1 MRVNENLSKNGI
13 GVEVSEFSLSDLT
26 AENIDF
32 LRAKWVEYG
41 LIVFPKLPL
50 SHDEFKDFALSFGE
64 FGDDPFISS
73 LPDYPNIAEIKR
85 SAKEKATPFGGTWH
99 SDWSFMKKP
108 PSATL
113 LHSKIIPPVG
123 GNTLFANTEK
133 AFAAL
138 PDEMKDK
145 LRNLKV
151 IHSAKIPYADD
162 GFYALEKEERS
173 MKILPSKEAKATFS
187 HPMIKIHPETKKEC
201 LFINPVYAINIE
213 DFSEDESQELLWE
226 LYEHMIQDQFIYEHI
241 WNENMLIMWDN
252 RTVMHQAT
260 GGYDGYDRLLHRIT
274 LAAL

>member
-26 AENIDF
+26 AENVAF
-32 LRAKWVEYG
+32 LRSKWVEYG

-50 SHDEFKDFALSFGE
+50 SHDEFKDFALSFGN

-85 SAKEKATPFGGTWH
+85 SANEKATPFGGTWH

-138 PDEMKDK
+138 PEKMKDK

-201 LFINPVYAINIE
+201 LFINPVYTINIE
-213 DFSEDESQELLWE
+213 GFSEDESQQLLWE
-226 LYEHMIQDQFIYEHI
+226 LYEHMIQDQFVYEHV
-241 WNENMLIMWDN
+241 WKEDMLIMWDN

-260 GGYDGYDRLLHRIT
+260 GGYDGFDRLLHRIT
-274 LAAL
+274 LAAV

>member
-1 MRVNENLSKNGI
+1 MRVSENLSKNGI
-13 GVEVSEFSLSDLT
+13 GVEVSEFSLTDLT
-26 AENIDF
+26 EENISF
-32 LRAKWVEYG
+32 LRSKWVEYG

-50 SHDEFKDFALSFGE
+50 SHDEFKEFALSFGN

-85 SAKEKATPFGGTWH
+85 SANEKATPFGGTWH

-123 GNTLFANTEK
+123 GNTIFANTEK

-138 PDEMKDK
+138 PEEMKNK
-145 LRNLKV
+145 LRSLKV

-173 MKILPSKEAKATFS
+173 MKILPSKEAKASYS

-201 LFINPVYAINIE
+201 LFINPVYTINIE
-213 DFSEDESQELLWE
+213 DLSEDASQQLLWE
-226 LYEHMIQDQFIYEHI
+226 LYEHMIQDQFVYEHV
-241 WNENMLIMWDN
+241 WNEDMLIMWDN

-274 LAAL
+274 LAAV

>member
-1 MRVNENLSKNGI
+1 MRVSENLSKNGI
-13 GVEVSEFSLSDLT
+13 GVEVSDFSLADLT
-26 AENIDF
+26 RENISF
-32 LRAKWVEYG
+32 LRSKWVEYG

-50 SHDEFKDFALSFGE
+50 SHDEFKDFALSFGD

-85 SAKEKATPFGGTWH
+85 SANEKATPFGGTWH

-133 AFAAL
+133 SFAAL
-138 PDEMKDK
+138 PEDMKK
-145 LRNLKV
+145 RLRNLKV

-187 HPMIKIHPETKKEC
+187 HPMVKIHPETNKEC
-201 LFINPVYAINIE
+201 LFINPVYTINIE
-213 DFSEDESQELLWE
+213 GFSEDKSQQLLWE
-226 LYEHMIQDQFIYEHI
+226 LYEHMIQDKFVYEHV
-241 WNENMLIMWDN
+241 WNEDMLIMWDN
-252 RTVMHQAT
+252 RTVMHQAM

-274 LAAL
+274 LAAV

>member
-1 MRVNENLSKNGI
+1 MRVSENLSKNGI
-13 GVEVSEFSLSDLT
+13 GVEVTDFSLSDLT
-26 AENIDF
+26 EENISF
-32 LRAKWVEYG
+32 LRSKWVEYG

-50 SHDEFKDFALSFGE
+50 SHDEFKDFALSFGD

-85 SAKEKATPFGGTWH
+85 SANEKATPFGGTWH

-123 GNTLFANTEK
+123 GNTLSANTEK
-133 AFAAL
+133 SFAAL
-138 PDEMKDK
+138 PEEMKNK

-187 HPMIKIHPETKKEC
+187 HPMVKIHPETNKEC
-201 LFINPVYAINIE
+201 LFINPVYTINVE
-213 DFSEDESQELLWE
+213 GFSEDESQQLLWE
-226 LYEHMIQDQFIYEHI
+226 LYEHMIKDQFVYEHV
-241 WNENMLIMWDN
+241 WNDDMLIMWDN

-274 LAAL
+274 LAAV

>member
-1 MRVNENLSKNGI
+1 MRLSENLSKNGI
-13 GVEVSEFSLSDLT
+13 GVEVSDFSLADLT
-26 AENIDF
+26 RENISF
-32 LRAKWVEYG
+32 LRSKWVKYG

-50 SHDEFKDFALSFGE
+50 SHDEFKDFALSFGD

-85 SAKEKATPFGGTWH
+85 SANEKATPFGGTWH

-133 AFAAL
+133 SFAAL
-138 PDEMKDK
+138 PEEMKNK

-187 HPMIKIHPETKKEC
+187 HPMVKIHPETNKEC
-201 LFINPVYAINIE
+201 LFINPVYTINIE
-213 DFSEDESQELLWE
+213 GFSEDESQQLLWE
-226 LYEHMIQDQFIYEHI
+226 LYEHMIQEQFVYEHI
-241 WNENMLIMWDN
+241 WNEDMLIMWDN
-252 RTVMHQAT
+252 RTVMHQAS

-274 LAAL
+274 LAAV

>member
-13 GVEVSEFSLSDLT
+13 GVEVSEFSLPDLT
-26 AENIDF
+26 AENIAF

-41 LIVFPKLPL
+41 LIVFPVLPL

-85 SAKEKATPFGGTWH
+85 SANEKATPFGGTWH

-123 GNTLFANTEK
+123 GNTLFANTERS
-133 AFAAL
+133 FAAL
-138 PDEMKDK
+138 PEEMKNK

-187 HPMIKIHPETKKEC
+187 HPMVKIHPETNKEC
-201 LFINPVYAINIE
+201 LFINPVYTINVE
-213 DFSEDESQELLWE
+213 GFSEDESQQLLWE
-226 LYEHMIQDQFIYEHI
+226 LYEHMIKDQFVYEHV
-241 WNENMLIMWDN
+241 WNDDMLIMWDN

-274 LAAL
+274 LAAV

>member
-1 MRVNENLSKNGI
+1 MRVSENLSKNGI
-13 GVEVSEFSLSDLT
+13 GVEVTDFSLADLT
-26 AENIDF
+26 EENISF
-32 LRAKWVEYG
+32 LRSKWVEYG

-50 SHDEFKDFALSFGE
+50 SHDEFKDFALSFGD

-85 SAKEKATPFGGTWH
+85 SANEKATPFGGTWH

-133 AFAAL
+133 SFAAL
-138 PDEMKDK
+138 PEEMKNK

-151 IHSAKIPYADD
+151 THSAKIPYADD

-187 HPMIKIHPETKKEC
+187 HPMVKIHPETNKEC
-201 LFINPVYAINIE
+201 LFINPVYTINIE
-213 DFSEDESQELLWE
+213 GLSEDESQQLLWE
-226 LYEHMIQDQFIYEHI
+226 LYEHMIQDKFVYEHV
-241 WNENMLIMWDN
+241 WNEDMLIMWDN

-274 LAAL
+274 LAAV

>member
-1 MRVNENLSKNGI
+1 MRVSENLSKNGI
-13 GVEVSEFSLSDLT
+13 GVEVSDFSLADLT
-26 AENIDF
+26 RENISF
-32 LRAKWVEYG
+32 LRSKWVEYG

-50 SHDEFKDFALSFGE
+50 SHDEFKDFALSFGD

-85 SAKEKATPFGGTWH
+85 SANEKATPFGGTWH

-133 AFAAL
+133 SFAAL
-138 PDEMKDK
+138 PEDMKNR

-187 HPMIKIHPETKKEC
+187 HPMVKIHPETNKEC
-201 LFINPVYAINIE
+201 LFINPVYTINIE
-213 DFSEDESQELLWE
+213 GLSEDESQQLLWE
-226 LYEHMIQDQFIYEHI
+226 LYEHMIQDQFVYEHV
-241 WNENMLIMWDN
+241 WNEDMLIMWDN

-274 LAAL
+274 LAAV

>member
-1 MRVNENLSKNGI
+1 MRVSEDLSKNGI
-13 GVEVSEFSLSDLT
+13 GVKVSDFSLSDLT
-26 AENIDF
+26 EKNISF
-32 LRAKWVEYG
+32 LRSKWVEYG

-50 SHDEFKDFALSFGE
+50 SHDEFKDFALSFGD

-85 SAKEKATPFGGTWH
+85 SANEKATPFGGTWH

-123 GNTLFANTEK
+123 GNTLFANTERS
-133 AFAAL
+133 FAAL
-138 PDEMKDK
+138 PEKMKNK

-162 GFYALEKEERS
+162 GFYALEKEKRS

-201 LFINPVYAINIE
+201 MFINPVYTINIE
-213 DFSEDESQELLWE
+213 GFSEDESQQLLWE
-226 LYEHMIQDQFIYEHI
+226 LYEHMIQDQFVYEHV
-241 WNENMLIMWDN
+241 WNDDMLIMWDN

-274 LAAL
+274 LAAV

>member
-13 GVEVSEFSLSDLT
+13 GVEVSDFSLSDLT
-26 AENIDF
+26 EENISF
-32 LRAKWVEYG
+32 LRSKWVEYG

-50 SHDEFKDFALSFGE
+50 SHDEFKDFALSFGN

-85 SAKEKATPFGGTWH
+85 SANEKATPFGGTWH

-133 AFAAL
+133 SFAAL
-138 PDEMKDK
+138 PEKMKNK

-201 LFINPVYAINIE
+201 LFINPVYTINIE
-213 DFSEDESQELLWE
+213 GFSEDESQELLWE
-226 LYEHMIQDQFIYEHI
+226 LYEHMTQDKFVYEHV
-241 WNENMLIMWDN
+241 WNEDMLIMWDN
-252 RTVMHQAT
+252 RTVMHQAS

-274 LAAL
+274 LAAV

>member
-26 AENIDF
+26 AENIAF
-32 LRAKWVEYG
+32 LRTKWVEYG

-50 SHDEFKDFALSFGE
+50 SHDEFKGFALSFGE

-201 LFINPVYAINIE
+201 LFINPVYTINIE
-213 DFSEDESQELLWE
+213 GFSEDESQQLLWE
-226 LYEHMIQDQFIYEHI
+226 LYEHMIQDQFIYEHV

>member
-1 MRVNENLSKNGI
+1 MRVSENLSKNGI
-13 GVEVSEFSLSDLT
+13 GVEVTDFSLADLT
-26 AENIDF
+26 RENISF
-32 LRAKWVEYG
+32 LRSKWVEYG

-50 SHDEFKDFALSFGE
+50 SHDEFKDFALSFGD

-85 SAKEKATPFGGTWH
+85 SANEKATPFGGTWH

-133 AFAAL
+133 SFAAL
-138 PDEMKDK
+138 PEEMKNK
-145 LRNLKV
+145 LRNLQV

-187 HPMIKIHPETKKEC
+187 HPMVKIHPETNKEC
-201 LFINPVYAINIE
+201 LFINPVYTINVE
-213 DFSEDESQELLWE
+213 GFSEDESQQLLWE
-226 LYEHMIQDQFIYEHI
+226 LYEHMIKDKFIYEHV
-241 WNENMLIMWDN
+241 WNEDMLIMWDN
-252 RTVMHQAT
+252 RTVMHQAM

-274 LAAL
+274 LAAV

>member
-1 MRVNENLSKNGI
+1 MRVSENLSKNGI
-13 GVEVSEFSLSDLT
+13 GVEVTDFSLADLT
-26 AENIDF
+26 EENISF
-32 LRAKWVEYG
+32 LRSKWVEYG

-50 SHDEFKDFALSFGE
+50 SHDEFKDFALSFGD

-85 SAKEKATPFGGTWH
+85 SANEKATPFGGTWH

-133 AFAAL
+133 SFAAL
-138 PDEMKDK
+138 PEEMKNK

-187 HPMIKIHPETKKEC
+187 HPMVKIHPETNKEC
-201 LFINPVYAINIE
+201 LFINPVYTINIE
-213 DFSEDESQELLWE
+213 GFSEDESQQLLWE
-226 LYEHMIQDQFIYEHI
+226 LYEHMIQDKFVYEHV
-241 WNENMLIMWDN
+241 WNEDMLIMWDN

-274 LAAL
+274 LAAV

>member
-1 MRVNENLSKNGI
+1 MRLTENLSKNGI
-13 GVEVSEFSLSDLT
+13 GVEVSDFSLADLT
-26 AENIDF
+26 RENISF
-32 LRAKWVEYG
+32 LRSKWVEYG

-50 SHDEFKDFALSFGE
+50 SHDEFKDFALSFGD

-85 SAKEKATPFGGTWH
+85 SANEKATPFGGTWH

-123 GNTLFANTEK
+123 GNTLFANTERS
-133 AFAAL
+133 FAAL
-138 PDEMKDK
+138 PEEMKNK

-187 HPMIKIHPETKKEC
+187 HPMVKIHPETNKEC
-201 LFINPVYAINIE
+201 LFINPVYTINVE
-213 DFSEDESQELLWE
+213 GFSEDESQQLLWE
-226 LYEHMIQDQFIYEHI
+226 LYEHMIQDRFVYEHV
-241 WNENMLIMWDN
+241 WNDDMLIMWDN

-274 LAAL
+274 LAAV

>member
-13 GVEVSEFSLSDLT
+13 GVEVSDFSLSDLT
-26 AENIDF
+26 AENVAF
-32 LRAKWVEYG
+32 LRSKWVEYG

-50 SHDEFKDFALSFGE
+50 SHDEFKDFALSFGN

-85 SAKEKATPFGGTWH
+85 SANEKATPFGGTWH

-138 PDEMKDK
+138 PEKMKDK

-201 LFINPVYAINIE
+201 LFINPVYTINIE
-213 DFSEDESQELLWE
+213 GFSEDESQQLLWE
-226 LYEHMIQDQFIYEHI
+226 LYEHMIQDQFVYEHV

-260 GGYDGYDRLLHRIT
+260 GGYDGFDRLLHRIT
-274 LAAL
+274 LAAV

>member
-1 MRVNENLSKNGI
+1 MRLSENLSKNGI
-13 GVEVSEFSLSDLT
+13 GVEVSDFSLADLT
-26 AENIDF
+26 RENISF
-32 LRAKWVEYG
+32 LRSKWVEYG
-41 LIVFPKLPL
+41 LIVFPKLSL
-50 SHDEFKDFALSFGE
+50 SHDEFKDFALSFGD

-85 SAKEKATPFGGTWH
+85 SANEKATPFGGTWH

-133 AFAAL
+133 SFAAL
-138 PDEMKDK
+138 PEKMKNR

-173 MKILPSKEAKATFS
+173 MKILPSKEAKATYS
-187 HPMIKIHPETKKEC
+187 HPMVKIHPETNKEC
-201 LFINPVYAINIE
+201 LFINPVYTINIE
-213 DFSEDESQELLWE
+213 GFSEDESQQLLWE
-226 LYEHMIQDQFIYEHI
+226 LYEHMIQEQFVYEHV
-241 WNENMLIMWDN
+241 WNEDMLIMWDN

-274 LAAL
+274 LAAV

>member
-1 MRVNENLSKNGI
+1 MRVSENLSKNGI
-13 GVEVSEFSLSDLT
+13 GVEVSDFSLSDLT
-26 AENIDF
+26 EENISF
-32 LRAKWVEYG
+32 LRSKWVEYG

-50 SHDEFKDFALSFGE
+50 SHDEFKDFALSFGN

-85 SAKEKATPFGGTWH
+85 SANEKATPFGGTWH

-123 GNTLFANTEK
+123 GNTLFANTER

-138 PDEMKDK
+138 PDKMKDK

-201 LFINPVYAINIE
+201 LFINPVYTINIE
-213 DFSEDESQELLWE
+213 GFSEDESQQLLWE
-226 LYEHMIQDQFIYEHI
+226 LYEHMIQDKFVYEHV
-241 WNENMLIMWDN
+241 WNEDMLIMWDN
-252 RTVMHQAT
+252 RTVMHQAS

-274 LAAL
+274 LAAV

>member
-1 MRVNENLSKNGI
+1 MRVSEDLSKNGI
-13 GVEVSEFSLSDLT
+13 GVKVSDFSLSDLT
-26 AENIDF
+26 EKNISF
-32 LRAKWVEYG
+32 LRSKWVEYG

-50 SHDEFKDFALSFGE
+50 SHDEFKDFALSFGD

-85 SAKEKATPFGGTWH
+85 SANEKATPFGGTWH

-133 AFAAL
+133 SFAAL
-138 PDEMKDK
+138 PEDMKNR

-187 HPMIKIHPETKKEC
+187 HSMVKIHPETNKEC
-201 LFINPVYAINIE
+201 LFINPVYTINIE
-213 DFSEDESQELLWE
+213 GLSEDESQQLLWE
-226 LYEHMIQDQFIYEHI
+226 LYEHMIQDKFVYEHV
-241 WNENMLIMWDN
+241 WNEDMLIMWDN

-274 LAAL
+274 LAAV

>member
-1 MRVNENLSKNGI
+1 MRVSENLSKNGI
-13 GVEVSEFSLSDLT
+13 GVEVSDFSLADLT
-26 AENIDF
+26 RENISF
-32 LRAKWVEYG
+32 LRSKWVDYG

-50 SHDEFKDFALSFGE
+50 SHDEFKDFALSFGD

-85 SAKEKATPFGGTWH
+85 SANEKATPFGGTWH

-133 AFAAL
+133 SFAAL
-138 PDEMKDK
+138 PEDMKNR

-187 HPMIKIHPETKKEC
+187 HPMVKVHPETNKEC
-201 LFINPVYAINIE
+201 LFINPVYTINIE
-213 DFSEDESQELLWE
+213 GFSEDESQQLLWE
-226 LYEHMIQDQFIYEHI
+226 LYEHMIQDKFVYEHV
-241 WNENMLIMWDN
+241 WNEDMLIMWDN

-274 LAAL
+274 LAAV

>member
-1 MRVNENLSKNGI
+1 MRVSENLSKNGI
-13 GVEVSEFSLSDLT
+13 GVEVSDFSLADLT
-26 AENIDF
+26 EENISF
-32 LRAKWVEYG
+32 LRSKWVEYG

-50 SHDEFKDFALSFGE
+50 SHDEFKDFALSFGN

-85 SAKEKATPFGGTWH
+85 SANEKATPFGGTWH

-113 LHSKIIPPVG
+113 LHSKVIPPIG
-123 GNTLFANTEK
+123 GNTFFANTEK
-133 AFAAL
+133 AFSSL
-138 PDEMKDK
+138 PEEMKNK
-145 LRNLKV
+145 LRSLKV

-173 MKILPSKEAKATFS
+173 MKILPSKEAKATFT
-187 HPMIKIHPETKKEC
+187 HPMVKIHPETNKEC
-201 LFINPVYAINIE
+201 LFINPVYTINIKG
-213 DFSEDESQELLWE
+213 FSEDESQQLLWE
-226 LYEHMIQDQFIYEHI
+226 LYEHMIQDQFVYEHV
-241 WNENMLIMWDN
+241 WNEDMLIMWDN

-274 LAAL
+274 LAAV

>member
-1 MRVNENLSKNGI
+1 MRVSENLSKNGI
-13 GVEVSEFSLSDLT
+13 GVEVTDFSLADLT
-26 AENIDF
+26 RENISF
-32 LRAKWVEYG
+32 LRSKWVEYG

-50 SHDEFKDFALSFGE
+50 SHDEFKDFALSFGD

-73 LPDYPNIAEIKR
+73 LQDYPNIAEIKR
-85 SAKEKATPFGGTWH
+85 SANEKATPFGGTWH

-133 AFAAL
+133 SFAAL
-138 PDEMKDK
+138 PEEMKNK
-145 LRNLKV
+145 LRKLKV

-187 HPMIKIHPETKKEC
+187 HPMVKIHPETNKEC
-201 LFINPVYAINIE
+201 LFINPVYTINIE
-213 DFSEDESQELLWE
+213 GFSDDESQQLLWE
-226 LYEHMIQDQFIYEHI
+226 LYEHMIQDQFVYEHV
-241 WNENMLIMWDN
+241 WNEDMLIMWDN

-274 LAAL
+274 LAAV

>member
-26 AENIDF
+26 PENIAF

-41 LIVFPKLPL
+41 LIVFPDLPL
-50 SHDEFKDFALSFGE
+50 SHDEFKNFALSFGE

-113 LHSKIIPPVG
+113 LHSKIIPPIG

-138 PDEMKDK
+138 PDVMKDK

-201 LFINPVYAINIE
+201 LFINPVYTINIE
-213 DFSEDESQELLWE
+213 GFSEDESQQLLWE
-226 LYEHMIQDQFIYEHI
+226 LYEHMIQDQFIYEHV

-274 LAAL
+274 LAAV

>member
-1 MRVNENLSKNGI
+1 MRVSENLSKNGI
-13 GVEVSEFSLSDLT
+13 GVEVSDFSLSDLT
-26 AENIDF
+26 EENISF
-32 LRAKWVEYG
+32 LRSKWVEYG

-50 SHDEFKDFALSFGE
+50 SHDEFKDFALSFGN

-85 SAKEKATPFGGTWH
+85 SANEKATPFGGTWH

-133 AFAAL
+133 SFAAL
-138 PDEMKDK
+138 PEKMKNK

-173 MKILPSKEAKATFS
+173 MKTLPSKEAKATFS

-201 LFINPVYAINIE
+201 LFINPVYTINIE
-213 DFSEDESQELLWE
+213 GFSEDESQELLWE
-226 LYEHMIQDQFIYEHI
+226 LYEHMTQDKFVYEHI
-241 WNENMLIMWDN
+241 WNEDMLIMWDN
-252 RTVMHQAT
+252 RTVMHQAS

-274 LAAL
+274 LAAV

>member
-1 MRVNENLSKNGI
+1 MRLSENLSKNGI
-13 GVEVSEFSLSDLT
+13 GVEVSDFSLADLT
-26 AENIDF
+26 RENISF
-32 LRAKWVEYG
+32 LRSKWVEYG
-41 LIVFPKLPL
+41 LIVFPRLPL
-50 SHDEFKDFALSFGE
+50 SHDEFKDFALSFGD

-85 SAKEKATPFGGTWH
+85 SANEKATPFGGTWH

-133 AFAAL
+133 SFAAL
-138 PDEMKDK
+138 PEKMKNR

-173 MKILPSKEAKATFS
+173 MKILPSKEAKATYS
-187 HPMIKIHPETKKEC
+187 HPMVKIHPETNKEC
-201 LFINPVYAINIE
+201 LFINPVYTINIE
-213 DFSEDESQELLWE
+213 GFSEDESQQLLWE
-226 LYEHMIQDQFIYEHI
+226 LYEHMIQDKFVYEHV
-241 WNENMLIMWDN
+241 WNEDMLIMWDN

-274 LAAL
+274 LAAV

>member
-1 MRVNENLSKNGI
+1 MRVSEDLSKNGI
-13 GVEVSEFSLSDLT
+13 GVEVSDFSLSDLT
-26 AENIDF
+26 EENITF
-32 LRAKWVEYG
+32 LRSKWIEYG

-50 SHDEFKDFALSFGE
+50 SHDEFKDFALSFGD

-85 SAKEKATPFGGTWH
+85 SANEKATPFGGTWH

-123 GNTLFANTEK
+123 GNTLFANTER

-138 PDEMKDK
+138 PDKMKDK

-201 LFINPVYAINIE
+201 LFINPVYTINIE
-213 DFSEDESQELLWE
+213 GFSEDESQQLLWE
-226 LYEHMIQDQFIYEHI
+226 LYEHMIQDKFVYEHV
-241 WNENMLIMWDN
+241 WNEDMLIMWDN
-252 RTVMHQAT
+252 RTVMHQAS

-274 LAAL
+274 LAAV

>member
-1 MRVNENLSKNGI
+1 MRVSEDLSKNGI
-13 GVEVSEFSLSDLT
+13 GVEVSDFSLSDLT
-26 AENIDF
+26 EENITF
-32 LRAKWVEYG
+32 LRSKWVEYG

-50 SHDEFKDFALSFGE
+50 SHDEFKDFALSFGN

-85 SAKEKATPFGGTWH
+85 SANEKATPFGGTWH

-123 GNTLFANTEK
+123 GNTLFANTER
-133 AFAAL
+133 AFNAL
-138 PDEMKDK
+138 PDKMKDK

-201 LFINPVYAINIE
+201 LFINPVYTINIE
-213 DFSEDESQELLWE
+213 GFSEDESQQLLWE
-226 LYEHMIQDQFIYEHI
+226 LYEHMIQDKFVYEHV
-241 WNENMLIMWDN
+241 WNEDMLIMWDN
-252 RTVMHQAT
+252 RTVMHQAS

-274 LAAL
+274 LAAV

>member
-1 MRVNENLSKNGI
+1 MRVSENLSKNGI
-13 GVEVSEFSLSDLT
+13 GVEVSDFSLADLT
-26 AENIDF
+26 EENISF
-32 LRAKWVEYG
+32 LRSKWVEYG

-50 SHDEFKDFALSFGE
+50 SHDEFKDFALSFGN

-85 SAKEKATPFGGTWH
+85 SANEKATPFGGTWH

-113 LHSKIIPPVG
+113 LHSKVIPPIG
-123 GNTLFANTEK
+123 GNTFFANTEK
-133 AFAAL
+133 AFSSL
-138 PDEMKDK
+138 PEEMKNK
-145 LRNLKV
+145 LRSLKV

-173 MKILPSKEAKATFS
+173 MKILPSKEAKATFT
-187 HPMIKIHPETKKEC
+187 HPMVKIHPETNKEC
-201 LFINPVYAINIE
+201 LFINPVYTINIE
-213 DFSEDESQELLWE
+213 GFSEDESQQLLWE
-226 LYEHMIQDQFIYEHI
+226 LYEHMIQDQFVYEHV
-241 WNENMLIMWDN
+241 WNEDMLIMWDN

-274 LAAL
+274 LAAD

>member
-1 MRVNENLSKNGI
+1 MRVSENLSKNGI
-13 GVEVSEFSLSDLT
+13 GVEVTDFSLADLT
-26 AENIDF
+26 EENISF
-32 LRAKWVEYG
+32 LRSKWVEYG

-50 SHDEFKDFALSFGE
+50 SHDEFKDFALSFGD

-85 SAKEKATPFGGTWH
+85 SANEKATPFGGTWH

-133 AFAAL
+133 SFAAL
-138 PDEMKDK
+138 PEHTKNR

-187 HPMIKIHPETKKEC
+187 HPMVKIHPETNKEC
-201 LFINPVYAINIE
+201 LFINPVYTINIE
-213 DFSEDESQELLWE
+213 GLSEDESQQLLWE
-226 LYEHMIQDQFIYEHI
+226 LYEHMIQDKFVYEHV
-241 WNENMLIMWDN
+241 WNEDMLIMWDN

-274 LAAL
+274 LAAV

>member
-1 MRVNENLSKNGI
+1 MRVSENLSKNGI
-13 GVEVSEFSLSDLT
+13 GVEVTDFSLGDLT
-26 AENIDF
+26 EENISF
-32 LRAKWVEYG
+32 LRSKWVEYG

-50 SHDEFKDFALSFGE
+50 SHDEFKDFALSFGD

-85 SAKEKATPFGGTWH
+85 SANEKATPFGGTWH

-123 GNTLFANTEK
+123 GNTLFANTERS
-133 AFAAL
+133 FAAL
-138 PDEMKDK
+138 PEEMKNK

-187 HPMIKIHPETKKEC
+187 HPMVKIHPETNKEC
-201 LFINPVYAINIE
+201 LFINPVYTINIE
-213 DFSEDESQELLWE
+213 GLSEDESQQLLWE
-226 LYEHMIQDQFIYEHI
+226 LYEHMIQDQFVYEHV
-241 WNENMLIMWDN
+241 WNEDMLIMWDN

-274 LAAL
+274 LAAV

>member
-1 MRVNENLSKNGI
+1 MRLSENLSKNGI
-13 GVEVSEFSLSDLT
+13 GVEVSDFSLADLT
-26 AENIDF
+26 RGNISF
-32 LRAKWVEYG
+32 LRSKWVEYG

-50 SHDEFKDFALSFGE
+50 SHDEFKDFALSFGN

-85 SAKEKATPFGGTWH
+85 SANEKATPFGGTWH

-123 GNTLFANTEK
+123 GNTLFANTERS
-133 AFAAL
+133 FAAL
-138 PDEMKDK
+138 PEEMKNK

-187 HPMIKIHPETKKEC
+187 HPMVKIHPETNKEC
-201 LFINPVYAINIE
+201 LFINPVYTINVE
-213 DFSEDESQELLWE
+213 GFSEDESQQLLWE
-226 LYEHMIQDQFIYEHI
+226 LYEHMIKDQFVYEHV
-241 WNENMLIMWDN
+241 WNDDMLIMWDN

-274 LAAL
+274 LAAV

>member
-1 MRVNENLSKNGI
+1 MRVSENLSRNGI
-13 GVEVSEFSLSDLT
+13 GVEVSDFSISDLT
-26 AENIDF
+26 KENISF
-32 LRAKWVEYG
+32 LRSKWTEYG

-50 SHDEFKDFALSFGE
+50 SHEEFKKFALSFGD

-73 LPDYPNIAEIKR
+73 LPEYPNIAEIKR
-85 SAKEKATPFGGTWH
+85 SANEKATPFGGTWH
-99 SDWSFMKKP
+99 SDWSFMKYP
-108 PSATL
+108 PSGTL

-133 AFAAL
+133 AFADL
-138 PDEMKDK
+138 PDKTKDK
-145 LRNLKV
+145 LRKLNV

-187 HPMIKIHPETKKEC
+187 HPMVKVHPETNKEC
-201 LFINPVYAINIE
+201 LFINPVYTISIE
-213 DFSEDESQELLWE
+213 NFSEDESQQLLWE
-226 LYEHMIQDQFIYEHI
+226 LYEHMIQEKFVYEHV
-241 WNENMLIMWDN
+241 WNEDMLIMWDN

-274 LAAL
+274 LAAV

>member
-13 GVEVSEFSLSDLT
+13 GVEVSEFSLSDMT
-26 AENIDF
+26 AENIAF
-32 LRAKWVEYG
+32 LRSKWIEYG

-50 SHDEFKDFALSFGE
+50 SHDEFKDFALSFGD

-85 SAKEKATPFGGTWH
+85 SANEKATPFGGTWH

-138 PDEMKDK
+138 PNEMKDK
-145 LRNLKV
+145 LKNLKV
-151 IHSAKIPYADD
+151 THSAKIPYADD

-201 LFINPVYAINIE
+201 LFINPVYTINIE
-213 DFSEDESQELLWE
+213 GFSEDESQQLLWQ
-226 LYEHMIQDQFIYEHI
+226 LYEHMIQDQFVYEHV
-241 WNENMLIMWDN
+241 WNADMLIMWDN

-260 GGYDGYDRLLHRIT
+260 GGYDGFDRLLHRIT
-274 LAAL
+274 LAAV

>member
-1 MRVNENLSKNGI
+1 MRVSENLSKNGI
-13 GVEVSEFSLSDLT
+13 GVEVTDFSLADLT
-26 AENIDF
+26 LENISF
-32 LRAKWVEYG
+32 LRSKWVEYG

-50 SHDEFKDFALSFGE
+50 SHDEFKDFALSFGD

-85 SAKEKATPFGGTWH
+85 SANEKATPFGGTWH

-133 AFAAL
+133 SFAAL
-138 PDEMKDK
+138 PEEMKNK
-145 LRNLKV
+145 LRNLQV

-187 HPMIKIHPETKKEC
+187 HPMVKIHPETNKEC
-201 LFINPVYAINIE
+201 LFINPVYTINVE
-213 DFSEDESQELLWE
+213 GFSEDESQQLLWE
-226 LYEHMIQDQFIYEHI
+226 LYEHMIQDKFIYEHV
-241 WNENMLIMWDN
+241 WNEDMLIMWDN
-252 RTVMHQAT
+252 RTVMHQAM

-274 LAAL
+274 LAAV

>member
-1 MRVNENLSKNGI
+1 MRVSENLSKNGI
-13 GVEVSEFSLSDLT
+13 GVEVTDFSLSDLT
-26 AENIDF
+26 EENISF
-32 LRAKWVEYG
+32 LRSKWVEYG

-50 SHDEFKDFALSFGE
+50 SHDEFKDFALSFGD

-85 SAKEKATPFGGTWH
+85 SANEKATPFGGTWH

-123 GNTLFANTEK
+123 GNTLFANTERS
-133 AFAAL
+133 FAAL
-138 PDEMKDK
+138 PEEMKNK

-187 HPMIKIHPETKKEC
+187 HPMVKIHPETNKEC
-201 LFINPVYAINIE
+201 LFINPVYTINIE
-213 DFSEDESQELLWE
+213 GFSEDESQQLLWE
-226 LYEHMIQDQFIYEHI
+226 LYEHMIQEQFVYEHV
-241 WNENMLIMWDN
+241 WNEDMLIMWDN

-274 LAAL
+274 LAAV

>member
-1 MRVNENLSKNGI
+1 MRVSENLSKNGI
-13 GVEVSEFSLSDLT
+13 GVEVSDFSLSDLT
-26 AENIDF
+26 EENISF
-32 LRAKWVEYG
+32 LRSKWVEYG

-50 SHDEFKDFALSFGE
+50 SHDEFKDFALSFGN

-85 SAKEKATPFGGTWH
+85 SANEKATPFGGTWH

-133 AFAAL
+133 SFAAL
-138 PDEMKDK
+138 PEKMKNK

-201 LFINPVYAINIE
+201 LFINPVYTINIE
-213 DFSEDESQELLWE
+213 GFSEDESQELLWE
-226 LYEHMIQDQFIYEHI
+226 LYEHMTQEKFVYEHV
-241 WNENMLIMWDN
+241 WNEDMLIMWDN
-252 RTVMHQAT
+252 RTVMHQAS

-274 LAAL
+274 LAAV

>member
-1 MRVNENLSKNGI
+1 MRVSENLSKNGI
-13 GVEVSEFSLSDLT
+13 GVEVTDFSLADLT
-26 AENIDF
+26 EENISF
-32 LRAKWVEYG
+32 LRSKWVEYG
-41 LIVFPKLPL
+41 LIVFPELPL
-50 SHDEFKDFALSFGE
+50 SHDEFKDFALSFGD

-85 SAKEKATPFGGTWH
+85 SANEKATPFGGTWH

-123 GNTLFANTEK
+123 GNTLFANTERS
-133 AFAAL
+133 FAAL
-138 PDEMKDK
+138 PEEMKNK

-187 HPMIKIHPETKKEC
+187 HPMVKIHPETNKEC
-201 LFINPVYAINIE
+201 LFINPVYTINVE
-213 DFSEDESQELLWE
+213 GFSEDASQQLLWE
-226 LYEHMIQDQFIYEHI
+226 LYEHMIQDRFVYEHV
-241 WNENMLIMWDN
+241 WNDDMLIMWDN

-274 LAAL
+274 LAAV

>member
-13 GVEVSEFSLSDLT
+13 GVEVSDFSLADLT
-26 AENIDF
+26 QENISF
-32 LRAKWVEYG
+32 LRSKWVEYG

-50 SHDEFKDFALSFGE
+50 SHDEFKDFALSFGD

-73 LPDYPNIAEIKR
+73 LQDFPNIAEIKR
-85 SAKEKATPFGGTWH
+85 SANEKATPFGGTWH

-133 AFAAL
+133 SFAAL
-138 PDEMKDK
+138 PEKMKNK

-187 HPMIKIHPETKKEC
+187 HPMIKIHPETNKEC
-201 LFINPVYAINIE
+201 LFINPVYTINVE
-213 DFSEDESQELLWE
+213 GFSEDESQQLLWE
-226 LYEHMIQDQFIYEHI
+226 LYEHMIQDQFVYEHV
-241 WNENMLIMWDN
+241 WNEDMLIMWDN

-274 LAAL
+274 LAAV